1 MTKSIAKLNTNS
13 KINQIKLLNNNSLFV
28 ELKEKNDFM
37 FFPDY
42 LIKEDKF
49 EVNYE
54 NYEGNSKLIYD
65 KSQLFS
71 ISSNFCNIW
80 NLKNLEDI
88 EISENIQCEMPQILD
103 ISFNYDKEL
112 FLVLWIKSI
121 ENLATVSAFSIK
133 NSQKG
138 LRLKLDKNSKKKEID
153 NKSQIKTFTF
163 CENFA
168 GETLNLSQFLTNS
181 KEKEKF
187 QQMDDIF
194 QVI

>member
-121 ENLATVSAFSIK
+121 ENLATVSA
-133 NSQKG
+133 
-138 LRLKLDKNSKKKEID
+138 R
-153 NKSQIKTFTF
+153 
-163 CENFA
+163 
-168 GETLNLSQFLTNS
+168 
-181 KEKEKF
+181 
-187 QQMDDIF
+187 
-194 QVI
+194 